1 MKVVY
6 TFFKKNK
13 HLAWLSIIYLLIL
26 VAWHTVFAINNN
38 TEALFTLYPKNFYFK
53 PHISIYLLEK
63 IHEAPFLNI
72 ITFISIVIIPYTILV
87 LLFNI
92 YSKFVEPNYA
102 FLFSLLSV
110 SISNEKNFREFL
122 YLLSQNNILENLTTT
137 DFPLIFKFPFPSLSS
152 LVFLFLFIKIL
163 NLKKTDTKQ
172 EWYLSILV
180 ATSFYINALDSLFL
194 YTVWF
199 FTLFIRQPINKK
211 RLKRIFIFLALTCM
225 LILPGVLSNTLSQ
238 NYQTTTEYN
247 HYNLFLYNLMPIFL
261 TIIFFRIKRIDP
273 QEIWFKFKYVYLF
286 LATELFVNLL
296 VYAKIFIIDL
306 SVLNKQAPQF
316 AIHLLYYTPIVYYLS
331 RQPMNYRFGT
341 ESSFFSIRAA
351 SILYSLFNRLKKVVF
366 YVLVTLLLLFN
377 LPLMLFI

>member
-1 MKVVY
+1 MKVVNI
-6 TFFKKNK
+6 FFTQNK
-13 HLAWLSIIYLLIL
+13 QLAWLSIVYLFILIS
-26 VAWHTVFAINNN
+26 WYTVFAINNN
-38 TEALFTLYPKNFYFK
+38 SEVLFSLYPKTFYFE
-53 PHISIYLLEK
+53 PHISTYLLEK
-63 IHEAPFLNI
+63 TYSISFLSMT
-72 ITFISIVIIPYTILV
+72 TFFTIVIIPYTILV
-87 LLFNI
+87 LLFNV

-122 YLLSQNNILENLTTT
+122 YLLSQNNLLEKITTT

-180 ATSFYINALDSLFL
+180 AISFYINALDALFL
-194 YTVWF
+194 FVMWF
-199 FTLFIRQPINKK
+199 FTLFIKQQINKK
-211 RLKRIFIFLALTCM
+211 RLKRIFILLTLTCVV
-225 LILPGVLSNTLSQ
+225 ILPGVLSNTLSQ

-247 HYNLFLYNLMPIFL
+247 HYNLFLYNLLPIVL

-273 QEIWFKFKYVYLF
+273 QEIWYKFKYVYEF

-296 VYAKIFIIDL
+296 AYSKLFIIDL
-306 SVLNKQAPQF
+306 SVLNRQAPQF
-316 AIHLLYYTPIVYYLS
+316 IIHLLYYTPIVYYLS

-341 ESSFFSIRAA
+341 ESSFFSIQAA
-351 SILYSLFNRLKKVVF
+351 SILYNLFNRLKKVLF
-366 YVLVTLLLLFN
+366 YVMVALLLMFN
-377 LPLMLFI
+377 LPLILFI